1 VSTISTEYRQTG
13 TPQAD
18 AFEWMTTR
26 DFLNWSEL
34 QDRELVERYIFAV
47 FYFAMGGTQWKRDT
61 DWLSELHT
69 CDWYGLECNLDAFV
83 IDIFLAENGMIGT
96 LPRELSN
103 ILDLESISIELNVIE
118 GAIPSEFGALTK
130 LTDLTL
136 SSTANLDFQ
145 GTLPSE
151 VGNLSNLRR
160 LRMRSNGL
168 TGSIPSEIGQGLTS
182 LTELDLS
189 QNDMSGS
196 IPDVLPGSLRT
207 INLAWNLFDGS
218 IPSSLFKLTELV
230 SLDLDIN
237 YFTGPLSK
245 DIIKLSNLET
255 LSIGASLENLYPDM
269 TKYVIDINTTFPAQ
283 NSLTGTLATEL
294 GRMTMLASFR
304 LQSNGI
310 RGSIPSEL
318 GSLTNI
324 RYLFLSSN
332 QISGT
337 IPSELGNLSNL
348 EWLDLSKNLLTG
360 ILPEELKNLTSAA
373 IDVCK
378 YHYCFPLIKKCCF
391 SLLNTDYRRE

>member
-1 VSTISTEYRQTG
+1 MQTG

-130 LTDLTL
+130 LTDLML

-196 IPDVLPGSLRT
+196 IPDLLPGSLRT

-255 LSIGASLENLYPDM
+255 LSI
-269 TKYVIDINTTFPAQ
+269 AQ

-378 YHYCFPLIKKCCF
+378 YHYCFPLIKNAVSHF
-391 SLLNTDYRRE
+391 QILTTDENNLETP